1 MKNNLIK
8 PLSLFLAVLLLTV
21 LMLPVLA
28 ETPAETAPEA
38 EDPINFFAELKLT
51 DLKGNPFDAS
61 VFKGKPAFINIWATW
76 CSPCISEMPHLDEL
90 AKEYADKITIIGL
103 HAEGMNVKD
112 GELVPWQEK
121 NEAAVELVEKLGL
134 TFPIINPDQNLFAL
148 MMSPDYGLQVSA
160 YPTTWLIDENG
171 SVASIV
177 PGSRDKAEW
186 QKIIDGFLK
195 YLEDKELEKDEG

>member
-38 EDPINFFAELKLT
+38 EEPINFFAELKLT

-76 CSPCISEMPHLDEL
+76 CSPAFLKCPTWMNWPKGVCGQDHHHWPACRGHEREGWGTGPLAGEKRSRRGAGGKAGPHL
-90 AKEYADKITIIGL
+90 
-103 HAEGMNVKD
+103 
-112 GELVPWQEK
+112 
-121 NEAAVELVEKLGL
+121 
-134 TFPIINPDQNLFAL
+134 PIINPDQNLFAL

-186 QKIIDGFLK
+186 QKSLMAS
-195 YLEDKELEKDEG
+195 